1 SLRECSGPRLKTAV
15 RTGKGRS
22 HAGAAAVKF
31 DALAPR
37 CADNGLAADQAAM
50 QLIVEGPPRP
60 GGFIALAEGV
70 AGDRHRFK
78 AAIKPLRAEYGT
90 PAHIP
95 LAITLV
101 ALHAPGRMP
110 DDRGGVGVEAQG
122 LAMQNR
128 GVDDVVAPLVPDQD
142 AAVGGGDGWGDQHG
156 AQPARGLEADRRER
170 R

>member
-37 CADNGLAADQAAM
+37 CADNGLAADQADM
-50 QLIVEGPPRP
+50 QLIVEWPPRP

-70 AGDRHRFK
+70 AGDRQHFK
-78 AAIKPLRAEYGT
+78 GAIKAISAEHGT

-95 LAITLV
+95 LAIALF
-101 ALHAPGRMP
+101 ALHAPGRMH
-110 DDRGGVGVEAQG
+110 DDRRRVGVEAQG
-122 LAMQNR
+122 LAMANR
-128 GVDDVVAPLVPDQD
+128 GIYHGGAAP
-142 AAVGGGDGWGDQHG
+142 
-156 AQPARGLEADRRER
+156 
-170 R
+170 

>member
-50 QLIVEGPPRP
+50 ELIVEWPPRP

-70 AGDRHRFK
+70 TGDRQRFK
-78 AAIKPLRAEYGT
+78 AAIKAIRAEHGT
-90 PAHIP
+90 PANIP
-95 LAITLV
+95 LPIPLC
-101 ALHAPGRMP
+101 ALPAPG
-110 DDRGGVGVEAQG
+110 
-122 LAMQNR
+122 
-128 GVDDVVAPLVPDQD
+128 
-142 AAVGGGDGWGDQHG
+142 
-156 AQPARGLEADRRER
+156 
-170 R
+170 